1 MAIHQLI
8 DLDFSPGIK
17 AQYINLNFQ
26 LLYNWLKR
34 ERLRLGGWGIVEGFD
49 LLYNPNDFT
58 VTVSEGVLIN
68 QEGDEVTVP
77 SHTFSAGDINY
88 RRISATYEVNE
99 EGKIVLDD
107 YVYLTEQHKTLTY
120 NPPNTIQTFDD
131 ETLKVTDADGFVV
144 PVVRVL
150 GKSLWVN
157 ERYKDKTL
165 IVEQTVYE
173 DRTDT
178 IMLHKDGTYEYLWS
192 IDSPSPSHVDL
203 ADYEETFCIAVL
215 YWQVTD
221 EGTTCD
227 FFTNHRSYRK
237 IYVDK
242 TNTLYING
250 EVYKKQKF
258 IYFVEP
264 EEKNREENDLWYNTK
279 DNTLYIWRQTDD
291 EWDWIAVN
299 DHSEIVVKER
309 RFWRPEDNPE
319 DLKTFMFDDEEVNLH
334 YIPGTNALD
343 IIINNVPL
351 MDDQYKEITVATRE
365 KSDVQDQIDDLQLK
379 IKTQQLELELMYM
392 DRNNLN
398 REIQVLRKDLKDS
411 KTLYPKAYDPDNDDY
426 TISNSD
432 INNLRNLMVID
443 QRVTKTLEELAVLL
457 QQIKTKEDLIIS
469 YQEQLLVT
477 QKILSG
483 EYIEKGIGFM
493 LKHPLSHNA
502 YVEVTVTHQV
512 KMKPAREIF
521 QRCSVFVR
529 ENDITVTEDG
539 TNQVFRTESSYV
551 LGEEQLEI
559 FVDGVK
565 LSKQINEF
573 CELIDAEKEEK
584 FAELVDYNP
593 NNEQMKDLYSGTS
606 SNHFKIKMPLSIGNN
621 VTYRISKQ
629 VWNYDQLD
637 AVVSNI
643 KDYAKQAFNKAVVA
657 LNTATE
663 LQGNIFDILDDIRN
677 EILIVKA
684 EVAQR
689 EQYYVKG
696 NTIDYTDI
704 PLQVKSALMGVPI
717 NQVKPAV
724 SLNVVFDHITVIKD
738 QNGVITGGD
747 IFDIFYVT
755 SDISR
760 ILVKEGTNRNIQDID
775 YWITPNDNSIT
786 ITLRDDLISADAV
799 LYLTGFKRGVS

>member
-17 AQYINLNFQ
+17 AQYINFNFQ
-26 LLYNWLKR
+26 LLYDWLKR

-49 LLYNPNDFT
+49 LTYNPNNFT
-58 VTVSEGVLIN
+58 VTVSEGILIN
-68 QEGDEVTVP
+68 QDGDEVIIP
-77 SHTFSAGDINY
+77 SHMFSVGDINY
-88 RRISATYEVNE
+88 RKVSTMYEVSE
-99 EGKIVLDD
+99 EGKIVLND

-120 NPPNTIQTFDD
+120 NPPNTIQMFDD
-131 ETLKVTDADGFVV
+131 ETLKVTDSDGFVV
-144 PVVRVL
+144 PIVRVL

-157 ERYKDKTL
+157 ERYSGEVLT
-165 IVEQTVYE
+165 VEQTVYE

-178 IMLHKDGTYEYLWS
+178 VMLHKDGTYEYLWS

-203 ADYEETFCIAVL
+203 ADYDETFCIAVL

-250 EVYKKQKF
+250 EIYEKQKF
-258 IYFVEP
+258 IYFMEP
-264 EEKNREENDLWYNTK
+264 EEKDREENDLWYNTK
-279 DNTLYIWRQTDD
+279 DNTLYIWRQIDN
-291 EWDWIAVN
+291 EWNWMAVN
-299 DHSEIVVKER
+299 DHSEIIVKER
-309 RFWRPEDNPE
+309 RFWKPEDNPE
-319 DLKTFMFDDEEVNLH
+319 DLKTFMFDNEEVNLH

-343 IIINNVPL
+343 IIIDNVPL
-351 MDDQYKEITVATRE
+351 MDDQYEEITVATRE
-365 KSDVQDQIDDLQLK
+365 KSDIQDQINDLQLQ

-392 DRNNLN
+392 NRNNLN

-411 KTLYPKAYDPDNDDY
+411 KTFYPKAYDPDNDDY
-426 TISNSD
+426 TISDSD
-432 INNLRNLMVID
+432 ISNLRNLMIID
-443 QRVTKTLEELAVLL
+443 QRVTKTVEELTVLL

-469 YQEQLLVT
+469 YQEQLLIT
-477 QKILSG
+477 QKILAG
-483 EYIEKGIGFM
+483 EYIERGIGFM
-493 LKHPLSHNA
+493 LKRPLSHHA

-512 KMKPAREIF
+512 KMKPARETF
-521 QRCSVFVR
+521 QRCSVFVK

-539 TNQVFRTESSYV
+539 SNQIFRTESSYV
-551 LGEEQLEI
+551 LGEEQLEV

-573 CELIDAEKEEK
+573 CELIDTEKEEK
-584 FAELVDYNP
+584 LAELIDYDP
-593 NNEQMKDLYSGTS
+593 NNEQMKDLYSGTF
-606 SNHFKIKMPLSIGNN
+606 SNHFKIKIPLSIGNN
-621 VTYRISKQ
+621 VTCRVSKQ

-637 AVVSNI
+637 AVVGNI
-643 KDYAKQAFNKAVVA
+643 KDYAKQALSKAVTA
-657 LNTATE
+657 LNTVTE
-663 LQGNIFDILDDIRN
+663 LQGNIFNILDDIRN
-677 EILIVKA
+677 EISIVKA
-684 EVAQR
+684 EVEHR

-696 NTIDYTDI
+696 NTIDYADI
-704 PLQVKSALMGVPI
+704 PLQVKSALMGTPI
-717 NQVKPAV
+717 NQIKPAV

-738 QNGVITGGD
+738 QNGVIIGGD

-775 YWITPNDNSIT
+775 YWITPNDNFIT
-786 ITLRDDLISADAV
+786 ITLKDDLINADAV